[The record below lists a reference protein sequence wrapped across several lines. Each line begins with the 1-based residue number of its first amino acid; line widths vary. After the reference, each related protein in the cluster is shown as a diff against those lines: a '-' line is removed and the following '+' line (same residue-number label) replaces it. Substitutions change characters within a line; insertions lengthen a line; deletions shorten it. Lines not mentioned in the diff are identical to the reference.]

1 MVDLLGIA
9 LRAIAFILFFVL
21 LNVVRQL
28 LFANKNEPPVVFHW
42 FPFLG
47 STITYG
53 MAPTDFFADCQKRY
67 GDIFT
72 FILLG
77 RKTTVYLGLDGNEF
91 ILNGKL
97 KDVNAEEVYGPLTTP
112 VFGPDVVYD
121 CPNWKLM
128 EQKKFVKFGL
138 TQHALESHTE
148 LIEQEVLDYIKTS
161 PRLKGQS
168 GTIDIA
174 AAMGE
179 ITIFTAGRALQ
190 GAEVRKKLTTEF
202 AELYHDLDKGFSPI
216 NFMLPWA
223 PLPHN
228 KKRDAARN
236 RMRDIYLD
244 IIKERRSKGTSQESD
259 MIANLMG
266 CAYKDGTPVPDEEIA
281 HMMIYLLMAGQHTS
295 SASSSWI
302 FFRLASEPDFAQQ
315 LYQEQLQNLSPNNK
329 DLPPLQYSDM
339 AKLPLLQNTIKETL
353 RLHGSLHS
361 IMRKA
366 MAPLLVLGTDFIIP
380 ASHTLLASP
389 AMTSLSPAFFPN
401 PQIWN
406 PHRWSTSS
414 DLPETTE
421 EIAEDDKADYGYGV
435 VSKGTKSP
443 YLPFG
448 AGRHRCIGEKYAYLQ
463 LQVIVSVLLREFRF
477 ENVEGVEGVPETDY
491 SSLFARPKLGSFV
504 RWERRR

>member
-1 MVDLLGIA
+1 MQKGEEEKQAPAD
-9 LRAIAFILFFVL
+9 
-21 LNVVRQL
+21 
-28 LFANKNEPPVVFHW
+28 LFAH
-42 FPFLG
+42 
-47 STITYG
+47 
-53 MAPTDFFADCQKRY
+53 CQKRY
-67 GDIFT
+67 GNIFI
-72 FILLG
+72 FIVLDY
-77 RKTTVYLGLDGNEF
+77 KTIVYLDLDGDEF

-97 KDVNAEEVYGPLTTP
+97 RDVSADEVYGPLTTP
-112 VFGPDVVYD
+112 VFGPDVVCD
-121 CPNWKLM
+121 CPNWKVM

-138 TQHALESHTE
+138 TQHALESHTQ

-179 ITIFTAGRALQ
+179 ITIFTA
-190 GAEVRKKLTTEF
+190 
-202 AELYHDLDKGFSPI
+202 
-216 NFMLPWA
+216 A

-266 CAYKDGTPVPDEEIA
+266 CAYKDGTPVPDKDIA
-281 HMMIYLLMAGQHTS
+281 HMMICLLMAGQHTS

-329 DLPPLQYSDM
+329 DLPPLKYSDM

-366 MAPLLVLGTDFIIP
+366 MAPLPVPGTDLVIP
-380 ASHTLLASP
+380 TSHTLLASP
-389 AMTSLSPAFFPN
+389 AMTSLSPTFFPN
-401 PQIWN
+401 PEIWN
-406 PHRWSTSS
+406 PHRWSSS
-414 DLPETTE
+414 PNPPETTE
-421 EIAEDDKADYGYGV
+421 EIAEDDKVDYGYGV

-463 LQVIVSVLLREFRF
+463 LQVIVSVLLRHFRF
-477 ENVEGVEGVPETDY
+477 ENVEGVEGVPRTDY

-504 RWERRR
+504 RWKKR

>member
-1 MVDLLGIA
+1 MVALLGIA

-138 TQHALESHTE
+138 TQQALESHTQ
-148 LIEQEVLDYIKTS
+148 LIEQELLDYIKTS

-190 GAEVRKKLTTEF
+190 GAEVRKRLTTEF

-281 HMMIYLLMAGQHTS
+281 HMMICLLMAGQHTS

-302 FFRLASEPDFAQQ
+302 FFRLASEPDFAEE

-366 MAPLLVLGTDFIIP
+366 MAPLLVPGTDFIIP

-406 PHRWSTSS
+406 PHRWSSSS
-414 DLPETTE
+414 DPPETSE
-421 EIAEDDKADYGYGV
+421 EIAEDDKTDYGYGI

-448 AGRHRCIGEKYAYLQ
+448 AGRHRCIGE
-463 LQVIVSVLLREFRF
+463 
-477 ENVEGVEGVPETDY
+477 
-491 SSLFARPKLGSFV
+491 
-504 RWERRR
+504 